1 MRGLAI
7 ITVALFATAAGAQEP
22 LVPLTTKDPA
32 YAPLP
37 PQVAMATAMDNK
49 REVTVEVM
57 VKVTKE
63 FSEPVEVIKKVDG
76 KDVKEVVMATKTK
89 SVSVIELKK
98 FDLAKEGTSV
108 TTADGKPV
116 KREDAIKRLET
127 KTPILISYGPPDPWH
142 LQTTKPD
149 TLILIVPMAVPQP
162 VVPGVPTPPAPVTPK
177 G

>member
-7 ITVALFATAAGAQEP
+7 LTVVLFTTAAGAQE
-22 LVPLTTKDPA
+22 LTKPRTEKEPA
-32 YAPLP
+32 YAFMP
-37 PQVAMATAMDNK
+37 PTVALAVAMDNK
-49 REVTVEVM
+49 GEITVE
-57 VKVTKE
+57 VKVTKQV
-63 FSEPVEVIKKVDG
+63 SVIEPVEVIKKVDG

-89 SVSVIELKK
+89 SVSIIDHRKY
-98 FDLAKEGTSV
+98 DLAKEGTSI
-108 TTADGKPV
+108 TSTDGKPV
-116 KREDAIKRLET
+116 KREAAIKRLET

-162 VVPGVPTPPAPVTPK
+162 VAPGVPTPPAPVKPK